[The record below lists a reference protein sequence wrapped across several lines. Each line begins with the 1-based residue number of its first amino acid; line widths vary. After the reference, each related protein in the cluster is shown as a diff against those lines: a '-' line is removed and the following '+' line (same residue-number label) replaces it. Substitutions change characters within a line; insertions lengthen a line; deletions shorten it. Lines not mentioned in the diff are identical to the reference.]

1 MQDSVPKAIMLKLV
15 NAVKNERLNEYLNT
29 HINRP
34 DMLDDLVQEDP
45 LKIQARN
52 RCRAQ
57 LDVVVKALRCA
68 VWAAVP
74 CCPLLWSFSLSPSP
88 PSLSLSLSLS
98 PSLPLSLHCS
108 LRRPNPPFRATSL
121 CLHGWRPCAAEPDS
135 CNTQTGVVVG
145 WTSN

>member
-1 MQDSVPKAIMLKLV
+1 MPKAIMLKLV

-29 HINRP
+29 HVNRP

-68 VWAAVP
+68 VLAAVLRFP
-74 CCPLLWSFSLSPSP
+74 FCGN
-88 PSLSLSLSLS
+88 SLSLSLC
-98 PSLPLSLHCS
+98 LPLSLHCS

-135 CNTQTGVVVG
+135 CNTLTGVVVG